1 MDTLEKQAQAQ
12 RPKWNRKWE
21 TNNSGFTVILVP
33 KFGTHILGKWLASKM
48 AEPNYRLNLDAIGTF
63 VWQHCDGIR
72 DFEEIANRMSKKFG
86 SKVDPVHERLTLF
99 FQSLEKSKSITWV

>member
-1 MDTLEKQAQAQ
+1 MKTLEKHASTQH
-12 RPKWNRKWE
+12 PKWNRKWE
-21 TNNSGFTVILVP
+21 TNGSGFTVILVP

-63 VWQHCDGIR
+63 VWQHCDGMKNI
-72 DFEEIANRMSKKFG
+72 EEIAEKMSKKFG
-86 SKVDPVHERLTLF
+86 PKVDPVNERLNLF